1 MTADEARRIA
11 ASVRAL
17 LREAIRALSV
27 PRPDWWRAA
36 KAFAWAATLCMELV
50 RDCRRE
56 AGHGGRDWIEDG
68 DR

>member
-1 MTADEARRIA
+1 MAMTADEARRVA

-36 KAFAWAATLCMELV
+36 KAFAWAATLCMELT

-56 AGHGGRDWIEDG
+56 AGHEGRA
-68 DR
+68 

>member
-1 MTADEARRIA
+1 MTTDEARRIA
-11 ASVRAL
+11 ASVRVL

-36 KAFAWAATLCMELV
+36 NVFDWAATLCMELA

-56 AGHGGRDWIEDG
+56 SGHGARG
-68 DR
+68 